1 MNINLSYIFKL
12 AELLV
17 PELNSLEIM
26 FTFSALDVHFQKTLN
41 AKRIPDIALCAFNDN
56 LYEFFCKFNFKFFV
70 KFL

>member
-1 MNINLSYIFKL
+1 MNINFSYIFKL

-26 FTFSALDVHFQKTLN
+26 FTFSALDVHFQKTLK

-56 LYEFFCKFNFKFFV
+56 LYEFF
-70 KFL
+70 L